1 MHECL
6 TGSGKRREGP
16 SWFVAQCG
24 SSRERLAEQHLGRQ
38 GFRTFLPAV
47 RRPRKSADKKAWA
60 NEALF
65 PGYIF
70 VSFDKDRDR
79 WRSINGTI
87 GVSRLVT
94 FGDEPVSLPGGFV
107 ESLMRSIA
115 ERGEIA
121 EEDDLRSGDQI
132 RVVGSVFDDLT
143 GTLVTANRRE
153 RVTVLLNLLS
163 GPRKVSLPRVN
174 LMKV

>member
-1 MHECL
+1 MSEYL
-6 TGSGKRREGP
+6 TGSRKPREGLR
-16 SWFVAQCG
+16 WFVAQCG
-24 SSRERLAEQHLGRQ
+24 PSRERLAQQHLGRQ

-47 RRPRKSADKKAWA
+47 KRPRKSVGKKAWA
-60 NEALF
+60 DEVLF

-94 FGDEPVSLPGGFV
+94 FGDEPVSLPGGFI

-115 ERGEIA
+115 ERGEMA
-121 EEDDLRSGDQI
+121 EEDDLQSGDEI

-143 GTLVTANRRE
+143 GTLVDARRGE
-153 RVTVLLNLLS
+153 RVTVLLDLLS
-163 GPRKVSLPRVN
+163 GPRKVSLPRAN